1 MITTYCKLSGMP
13 MAVAPA
19 FAEFLRAKLSIH
31 PIFSLELNKLL
42 DMANSLKVS
51 RLSPDECYLL
61 GLALLRTTELIHWRQ
76 QMQPRVEYTERQAAQ
91 MAKFVSSA
99 RDTAIGVAE
108 LRRLPKQVAALYKD
122 LPLFHVTSETCTE
135 QLLNWSKMVGAKAA
149 LYIDTGKARRL
160 ADSSYSLAMYMIE
173 DDPSVKKAKEVNRK
187 YELPQVFDSD
197 IGLWA
202 YDKFT
207 DEYSA
212 EAQTLHEAKFKQV
225 YGLLVLNKTT
235 TLKLEQLM
243 NLTDVLSA
251 ALPLD
256 TPYNE
261 RCAQLTLAYI
271 DKVRNQAMRK
281 LADSIG
287 ENLATN
293 VRTVGGQSWSYVV
306 LATDTSSGANGA
318 GSGAVGASVATR
330 AVASVKGGGSAAS
343 PKGHAL
349 DTARPVANMAQA
361 APVTTPQAAQVSP
374 AQLAKLRARLMRG

>member
-1 MITTYCKLSGMP
+1 
-13 MAVAPA
+13 
-19 FAEFLRAKLSIH
+19 
-31 PIFSLELNKLL
+31 
-42 DMANSLKVS
+42 
-51 RLSPDECYLL
+51 
-61 GLALLRTTELIHWRQ
+61 
-76 QMQPRVEYTERQAAQ
+76 
-91 MAKFVSSA
+91 
-99 RDTAIGVAE
+99 
-108 LRRLPKQVAALYKD
+108 
-122 LPLFHVTSETCTE
+122 
-135 QLLNWSKMVGAKAA
+135 
-149 LYIDTGKARRL
+149 
-160 ADSSYSLAMYMIE
+160 
-173 DDPSVKKAKEVNRK
+173 
-187 YELPQVFDSD
+187 
-197 IGLWA
+197 
-202 YDKFT
+202 
-207 DEYSA
+207 
-212 EAQTLHEAKFKQV
+212 
-225 YGLLVLNKTT
+225 
-235 TLKLEQLM
+235 M

-261 RCAQLTLAYI
+261 RCTQLTLAYI

-287 ENLATN
+287 ENLTTN

-306 LATDTSSGANGA
+306 LATDTSKGADGA